1 MVGVGRE
8 GGRGNSH
15 RCRLKVP
22 TQECNFIL
30 FFVLSDWDSGCVVV
44 EEPVLEQRSPLRHQ
58 HKSVLE
64 TLQQG
69 ACCCEALP
77 PVGGEAALQQQGRGA
92 GEGRFYTFFF
102 LLGDVT
108 VTCLFKTNQTTG
120 MCVCV

>member
-8 GGRGNSH
+8 GGRDNSH

-30 FFVLSDWDSGCVVV
+30 FFVLSKWDSGCVVV

-77 PVGGEAALQQQGRGA
+77 PVGGEAAGTGGWRGMIL
-92 GEGRFYTFFF
+92 YDFFF
-102 LLGDVT
+102 FWGTLL
-108 VTCLFKTNQTTG
+108 
-120 MCVCV
+120 